1 MENKKNNDIDKLY
14 NIANNVLKDLNL
26 KIVVTPKPQ
35 NIVITQSI
43 ATKKY
48 NDEDNSNEPIL
59 YIILNKDIYTTPGEK
74 LTAISHLTSKFNDY
88 HSSSFYDLPTDMIYR
103 EWLNSYNGYGNTVVL
118 EADEET
124 IYNNCMAKYDNVDF
138 IKLIEDTDRVAH
150 HNWKLKLPQHYGF
163 IFFGIKK
170 DMPKW
175 IRQLKLAK

>member
-1 MENKKNNDIDKLY
+1 MKETKNNVYDINKMF
-14 NIANNVLKDLNL
+14 NIVNDVLNEINL
-26 KIVVTPKPQ
+26 KYANTSKP
-35 NIVITQSI
+35 QSI

-74 LTAISHLTSKFNDY
+74 LTAISHLTSKFIDSHKYTSWYDNTTP
-88 HSSSFYDLPTDMIYR
+88 FYM
-103 EWLNSYNGYGNTVVL
+103 EWIKSYNGYGNTVVL

-124 IYNNCMAKYDNVDF
+124 IYKNCMAKYDNVEF
-138 IKLIEDTDRVAH
+138 IKLIEDTERVAH

-163 IFFGIKK
+163 VFFGIKK